1 MNKNE
6 RIKWAAAIAKR
17 ISDEWDGSKQFP
29 EDAALLRGYLQKT
42 LSKDGDAIKSFI
54 GTGIIE
60 NDYFKK
66 I

>member
-42 LSKDGDAIKSFI
+42 LSKEI
-54 GTGIIE
+54 GRAQSE
-60 NDYFKK
+60 LQSQR
-66 I
+66 